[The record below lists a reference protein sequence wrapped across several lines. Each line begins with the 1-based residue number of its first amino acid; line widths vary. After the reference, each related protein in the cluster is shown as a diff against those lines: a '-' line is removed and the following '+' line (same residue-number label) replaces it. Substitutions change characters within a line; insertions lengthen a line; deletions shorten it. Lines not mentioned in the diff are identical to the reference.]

1 METILTFVC
10 WIIVIALMASFFL
23 GLAVKW
29 GLIEFLQV
37 HAPNDFL
44 NRLFS
49 CKFCCSFWMSVAIC
63 IGASIGTG
71 DWILMLVPF
80 CSTVIARELW

>member
-1 METILTFVC
+1 MVVEFVF
-10 WIIVIALMASFFL
+10 WVVIVSLLSAFFL
-23 GLAVKW
+23 GVAQKW
-29 GLIEFLQV
+29 GLIEWLQV

-63 IGASIGTG
+63 IGASIGAG

>member
-1 METILTFVC
+1 M
-10 WIIVIALMASFFL
+10 IVEFFFWVAIVSLLSAFSL
-23 GLAVKW
+23 GVAQKW
-29 GLIEFLQV
+29 GLIEWLQV

-63 IGASIGTG
+63 IGASIGAG
-71 DWILMLVPF
+71 NWILMLVPF